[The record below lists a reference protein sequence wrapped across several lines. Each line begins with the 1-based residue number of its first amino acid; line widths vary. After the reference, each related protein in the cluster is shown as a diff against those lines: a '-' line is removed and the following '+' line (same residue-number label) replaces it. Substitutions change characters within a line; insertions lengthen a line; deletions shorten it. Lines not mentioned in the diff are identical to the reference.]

1 MHENNY
7 IIPVVRIRQAANSGG
22 FVVPSR
28 SAPTA

>member
-1 MHENNY
+1 MHKNILIAN
-7 IIPVVRIRQAANSGG
+7 VRIRQAAANGGG